1 MSYVSKISSREDQ
14 PLERRFPEAFDGL
27 DLNFCRNPVC
37 DSYGVHP
44 DPFKR
49 PGGEPPAPPGVL
61 RGGVKG
67 RKHEEFFQC
76 PTCNKTSRIKNNRA
90 IVEEYRRLKHLQ
102 DHDPTVPSCKTPG
115 CFAQGMAPEANPEFY
130 RRFGKT
136 ANGDPRFQCRL
147 CSKTFSIGKPAR
159 RHLRS
164 DKNRVIFQ
172 MLCNEVSLAKI
183 CKITDTSYRDL
194 YGKID
199 FFHDQIQGFTAQR
212 EDFARVDFRE
222 VGSRFATD
230 SQTLTLNWP
239 TKRKRT
245 PVAAQHLC
253 TAHHRSG
260 FIMEAAFQ
268 FDPTMTMDQ
277 AEEQSRAANEES
289 LSVAFRQLARI
300 WTKTEFQDYLVRL
313 KKRQKVQETELYQL
327 PHQGVLVRYDILQ
340 YAHALRVQEMLS
352 GADVPLLLM
361 MDDDRGLQQAFQAA
375 FVQEIYGRKADIAVV
390 SFDKGMTNDMRNYT
404 VAEGQVLL
412 SGVSGMPIDQIRQL
426 SDEDY
431 ARLVDFALSIR
442 VMGWPLNLGARFP
455 FSRKSEP
462 NKVVKVPTW
471 RPERDAMSA
480 ARLIRR
486 ATLRSVDAYFHKFR
500 SNVRFASRPAISSG
514 NVGHTWDK
522 QYLYKPE
529 VMAKM
534 VQIYRFYHNWC
545 DPGEDKKTPAMRIGL
560 ARGRVYERDFM

>member
-1 MSYVSKISSREDQ
+1 MSYVSKISSTGFP
-14 PLERRFPEAFDGL
+14 PLERRFPEACEGL

-49 PGGEPPAPPGVL
+49 PNGAPPAPPGVL
-61 RGGVKG
+61 RGDVTGA
-67 RKHEEFFQC
+67 KHQEFFKC

-90 IVEEYRRLKHLQ
+90 ITEEYRRLKHLQ
-102 DHDPTVPSCKTPG
+102 EHDPTVPSCKTPG
-115 CFAQGMAPEANPEFY
+115 CFAQGMAPEAHPEFY

-147 CSKTFSIGKPAR
+147 CVKTFSIGKPAR

-212 EDFARVDFRE
+212 EDFSRVYFQE

-230 SQTLTLNWP
+230 SQTLSLNWP

-277 AEEQSRAANEES
+277 AEGQARAANEES
-289 LSVAFRQLARI
+289 HSVAFRQHARI
-300 WTKTEFQDYLVRL
+300 WTGRRSRRPNSTSCH
-313 KKRQKVQETELYQL
+313 T
-327 PHQGVLVRYDILQ
+327 
-340 YAHALRVQEMLS
+340 RV
-352 GADVPLLLM
+352 
-361 MDDDRGLQQAFQAA
+361 F
-375 FVQEIYGRKADIAVV
+375 
-390 SFDKGMTNDMRNYT
+390 
-404 VAEGQVLL
+404 
-412 SGVSGMPIDQIRQL
+412 
-426 SDEDY
+426 
-431 ARLVDFALSIR
+431 
-442 VMGWPLNLGARFP
+442 
-455 FSRKSEP
+455 
-462 NKVVKVPTW
+462 
-471 RPERDAMSA
+471 
-480 ARLIRR
+480 
-486 ATLRSVDAYFHKFR
+486 
-500 SNVRFASRPAISSG
+500 
-514 NVGHTWDK
+514 
-522 QYLYKPE
+522 
-529 VMAKM
+529 
-534 VQIYRFYHNWC
+534 WC
-545 DPGEDKKTPAMRIGL
+545 DTTSSSMPTRSGSRRCSPGPTCRSC
-560 ARGRVYERDFM
+560 